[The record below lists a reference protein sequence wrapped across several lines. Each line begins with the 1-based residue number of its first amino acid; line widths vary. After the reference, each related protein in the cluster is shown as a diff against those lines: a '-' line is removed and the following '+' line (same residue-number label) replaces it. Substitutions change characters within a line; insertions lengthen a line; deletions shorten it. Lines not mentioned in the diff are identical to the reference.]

1 MAFVFKKISPVRR
14 KVRIAKSERSKKVL
28 ADLKAYIDGGYKEP
42 MKWLVRTWKEQAGS
56 FTYSDLYS
64 IATDEPLPGSVF
76 DSWFRSYSEWLTE
89 KMTDSWKDAMLAGWK
104 NNPALEGIKEFTFDS
119 SEARVRSWIQEHGA
133 ELVTNCIQEQK
144 SALQYLIA
152 EGQSSGISSAEL
164 GRYIRPTIGLT
175 RPQAAANLRHYETLK
190 EQLRKDH
197 PRMTQESIEQKARA
211 SAARYA
217 AKQQRYRA
225 ETIARTELAYAYNKG
240 YDESIRQ
247 AMNQRLLPIMKK
259 VWSAANTD
267 RVCPVCEDLDGT
279 VLEMDEDFQATRG
292 VRVIRTVSCAGP
304 PIHPRCMCALIYEET
319 GEYMPESP
327 AGFDNGYDESG
338 PDEMASVREND
349 WSETE
354 AREVSKEEK
363 AELLEYSKQHGVNA
377 IDFSRFDGDPELFKK
392 SIDTVA
398 RLNAEYP
405 TGRTLSIT
413 TRRLEDASFGQT
425 DNRTIVLNSVA
436 LRDAEITKRNIGT
449 DNFFASANPEDTAA
463 HEFGHYYSKAV
474 GVKGIDIARKGYYN
488 VYAKEISDAELTEYM
503 FNNVSEYSTLN
514 NGKEIIPELF
524 AKHNSSPNEFTA
536 ACMSA
541 LKGVSRR

>member
-14 KVRIAKSERSKKVL
+14 KVRVAKSERSEKVL

-211 SAARYA
+211 SAAKYA

-279 VLEMDEDFQATRG
+279 VLAMDEDFQATRG

-319 GEYMPESP
+319 GEYMEDSVNSLGENDAMRQEENESQVP
-327 AGFDNGYDESG
+327 AEYIDNYDDFSELTLSQQERGVLEELHTLSVDSGYEYGAVIYDSGNSKPFTSEYESRVDVPKEYADKPGLKIYHAHTNETPFSGKDFEWLTRENVEKVCVISRNGDAFVSYIGNGYR
-338 PDEMASVREND
+338 PDINEYREALQEIMADANMSVMGYPGFLGWTYEQRTYMAIREQ
-349 WSETE
+349 
-354 AREVSKEEK
+354 AY
-363 AELLEYSKQHGVNA
+363 L
-377 IDFSRFDGDPELFKK
+377 
-392 SIDTVA
+392 
-398 RLNAEYP
+398 
-405 TGRTLSIT
+405 
-413 TRRLEDASFGQT
+413 
-425 DNRTIVLNSVA
+425 
-436 LRDAEITKRNIGT
+436 
-449 DNFFASANPEDTAA
+449 
-463 HEFGHYYSKAV
+463 
-474 GVKGIDIARKGYYN
+474 IARRFGW
-488 VYAKEISDAELTEYM
+488 
-503 FNNVSEYSTLN
+503 TLEG
-514 NGKEIIPELF
+514 GKL
-524 AKHNSSPNEFTA
+524 
-536 ACMSA
+536 
-541 LKGVSRR
+541 